1 MWFGMNS
8 LPHGSRYGYELNE
21 EDKKKITERDEYMS
35 KEWMEKC
42 RVKGINES
50 EIKEWDE
57 YVD

>member
-1 MWFGMNS
+1 MNS

-21 EDKKKITERDEYMS
+21 EDKKKITESDEYMS
-35 KEWMEKC
+35 KECMEKC